1 MTRFQSKLV
10 DRLNPYVPGEQRHG
24 STVTKLNTNENP
36 YPPSPAVMQAVA
48 SVSGDELRRYPDP
61 EAVALRNALAEYEGV
76 SVDEVYVSN
85 GSDET
90 LGLAFMAFFTGK
102 NPLQF
107 PDISYSFYPVYCDLF
122 SIQPDPVALG
132 ADFSLSL
139 DAFSA
144 EAGGIIFPNP
154 NAPTGMAVSLEAI
167 ESLLQRYTEG
177 VVIVDEAYAD
187 FGAESAIALIHRYP
201 NLMVTRTFS
210 KGRSLAGM
218 RVGAAYAQAHLIN
231 ALAAVKNSF
240 NSYPLDA
247 VAQAAAIASIEDET
261 YYQQTTARIVATRDR
276 LTDALSA
283 RGFTVLPSAANFIFA
298 SPGLNGPSAAS
309 LFASLN
315 DADVLVRYWNKP
327 AIDNWLRISIG
338 TDEEVDRLLNTI
350 DAASSVAS

>member
-24 STVTKLNTNENP
+24 NSVTKLNTNENP
-36 YPPSPAVMQAVA
+36 YPPSPAVLQAITAVT
-48 SVSGDELRRYPDP
+48 GDDLRRYPDP
-61 EAVALRNALAEYEGV
+61 EAIALRKALADYEGV

-102 NPLQF
+102 KPLQF

-122 SIQPDPVALG
+122 SIEPDPVALG
-132 ADFSLSL
+132 EDFSLSL
-139 DAFSA
+139 DAFSSD
-144 EAGGIIFPNP
+144 AGGIIFPNP
-154 NAPTGMAVSLEAI
+154 NAPTGMAVSLDAI

-177 VVIVDEAYAD
+177 VVIIDEAYAD
-187 FGAESAIALIHRYP
+187 FGAESAIALVKRYP

-218 RVGAAYAQAHLIN
+218 RVGAAFAQAHLIN

-247 VAQAAAIASIEDET
+247 IAQAAAVASIQDET
-261 YYQQTTARIVATRDR
+261 YYQQTTLRIIDTRVR
-276 LTDALSA
+276 LTEALA
-283 RGFTVLPSAANFIFA
+283 ERGFSVLPSAANFIFA
-298 SPGLNGPSAAS
+298 SPGPTSPSAAS
-309 LFASLN
+309 LFKTLN
-315 DADVLVRYWNKP
+315 EADVLVRYWNKP
-327 AIDNWLRISIG
+327 AIENWLRISIG
-338 TDEEVDRLLNTI
+338 TDEEVDRLLDTI
-350 DAASSVAS
+350 DQAASVAS